1 MKTDTPHLA
10 WNRWATPHGR
20 ADWLVPEPD
29 AAAFAARLAAS
40 GARKVLDLGSAS
52 AGMRLPM
59 PGSGWK

>member
-29 AAAFAARLAAS
+29 AAAFAARLAAN
-40 GARKVLDLGSAS
+40 GARKVS